1 MEQISSW
8 KIKKLHERSLKEH
21 VDNREKE
28 KNKLKMAD
36 QEKQDALIKL
46 KEMFITDFCTQNR
59 KTMEIKLSFSKG
71 LLC

>member
-1 MEQISSW
+1 MEQILSR
-8 KIKKLHERSLKEH
+8 KLK
-21 VDNREKE
+21 NTTWEKFKGTCWQQGKG
-28 KNKLKMAD
+28 KNKFKMAD

-59 KTMEIKLSFSKG
+59 ITMEIKLSISKG